1 MKLTGDKTEA
11 VYRRYAIVCE
21 ADLSEGLKKLAAL
34 EDSLRGKLQPC
45 GTRTDFSHSLATI
58 STEKPQITRERVA
71 VEPVRSQPF
80 SASNSQEQGK
90 IQGIYGVSGRRAV
103 VRSAGTAIPRQFI
116 RAPCVAPF
124 VENRELTENLSYIM
138 VGGQHVS
145 VSTSVWSLF
154 RFWVTV
160 SEIIAHKLM

>member
-45 GTRTDFSHSLATI
+45 GTRGDFSRSLATI

-90 IQGIYGVSGRRAV
+90 IQGIYGEPGLHAAV
-103 VRSAGTAIPRQFI
+103 RLAEMAIPRQFL
-116 RAPCVAPF
+116 RAPCVALV
-124 VENRELTENLSYIM
+124 VENRELTGNLPYI
-138 VGGQHVS
+138 
-145 VSTSVWSLF
+145 
-154 RFWVTV
+154 
-160 SEIIAHKLM
+160 